1 MGSILTNMRQYNHIS
16 LKDFHTFHTDA
27 QVQLLTILESEK
39 EAQHYFQE
47 PKQFPNRLVI
57 GDGSNLLFTQD
68 FEGELIKIDNKG
80 FEIIEEKGF
89 WVWVKVAA
97 GESWDDFVQ
106 WAVKHGYGGIENL
119 SYIPGT
125 VGAAPVQNI
134 GAYGVEFKEVFNS
147 LEAIDL
153 SDGSKQNFY
162 LQELDFD
169 YRYSIF
175 KGPLKNKYLITS
187 VVVKL
192 ARYPKV
198 TLDYGNLKEMAQSM
212 SNKKIPDIVDVRNA
226 VVSIRKTK
234 LPNPAELGNA
244 GSFFKNPVISQEHF
258 DDMAELYHDIVSYP
272 QKGGGVKLPA
282 AWLIEKAGFKGYVS
296 GQAGVHPKHALILIN
311 IGNAQ
316 GQEIYQLSQLIQQR
330 VLEIFGIPLEPEVLI
345 L

>member
-1 MGSILTNMRQYNHIS
+1 MIQYNNHSI
-16 LKDFHTFHTDA
+16 KEFHTFHTDA
-27 QVQLLTILESEK
+27 RTRLLTILANEK
-39 EAQHYFQE
+39 EAQQYLSKPAE
-47 PKQFPNRLVI
+47 STNRLVI
-57 GDGSNLLFTQD
+57 GGGSNLLFTRD
-68 FEGELIKIDNKG
+68 FEGELIQIDNKG
-80 FEIIEEKGF
+80 FEIIEEKGL

-97 GESWDDFVQ
+97 GENWNTLVQ
-106 WAVKHGYGGIENL
+106 WAVEHGYGGIENL

-153 SDGSKQNFY
+153 ADGSKQNFY

-175 KGPLKNKYLITS
+175 KGSLKNKFLISS

-212 SNKKIPDIVDVRNA
+212 SGKKIPDIVDVRNA
-226 VVSIRKTK
+226 VIAIRKTK
-234 LPNPAELGNA
+234 LPNPDELGNA
-244 GSFFKNPVISQEHF
+244 GSFFKNPIITHEHF

-282 AWLIEKAGFKGYVS
+282 AWLIEKAGFKGFVS

-311 IGNAQ
+311 LGKAQ
-316 GQEIYQLSQLIQQR
+316 GGEIYQLSQLIQQK
-330 VLEIFGIPLEPEVLI
+330 VMEIFGIPLEPEVII